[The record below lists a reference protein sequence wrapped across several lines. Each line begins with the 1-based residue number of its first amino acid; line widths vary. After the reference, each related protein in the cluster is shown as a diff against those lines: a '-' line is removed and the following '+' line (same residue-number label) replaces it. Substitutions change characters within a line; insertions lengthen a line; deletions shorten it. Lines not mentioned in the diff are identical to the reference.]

1 MYITNCQSHA
11 QVIIFLSQRLPRKT
25 FDFSLHLQ
33 NLNSTYNIN
42 KSTTC
47 IFNQAT
53 LKKPLVL
60 VQKSTTNIYSVM
72 YLTKLVIQNIVLN
85 CIIVIISID
94 SRGILVCLNIDL
106 NVPGFIVRGVDDCN
120 QF

>member
-53 LKKPLVL
+53 LKK
-60 VQKSTTNIYSVM
+60 NISFSA
-72 YLTKLVIQNIVLN
+72 K
-85 CIIVIISID
+85 ID
-94 SRGILVCLNIDL
+94 HKHFICD
-106 NVPGFIVRGVDDCN
+106 VPH
-120 QF
+120 